1 MPNFGTQKGVQV
13 KRIKMK
19 HDAQDACRRARARAC
34 ARTSAHAHWNLREFD
49 EVSETVEFFEKLS
62 ELLDATEKIKRF
74 RNGRRPRRFSP
85 RKMMCGKAA
94 AEIFVR

>member
-1 MPNFGTQKGVQV
+1 MAVGVEAGGKIDRV
-13 KRIKMK
+13 LLRV
-19 HDAQDACRRARARAC
+19 
-34 ARTSAHAHWNLREFD
+34 WNLREFD